1 MVSLSNRNIDVAK
14 LDPAIVHT
22 GDVILLRVQKGS
34 DNGYLCCDGVT
45 NNDLSA
51 KVVKVNEDLSDIRDC
66 LFRVI
71 YKLDYNAYE
80 DYHRLLELNT

>member
-1 MVSLSNRNIDVAK
+1 MSSLSNRNVDVAK

-22 GDVILLRVQKGS
+22 GDVILLRVQKSEG
-34 DNGYLCCDGVT
+34 NGYLCCDGVT
-45 NNDLSA
+45 NNDLHA
-51 KVVKVNEDLSDIRDC
+51 QVVKANEDIADIRDC

-80 DYHRLLELNT
+80 DYHRLLEMNV